1 MPVEALVEE
10 RLLGIWVQNTMMIFI
25 GVLVEVMIPQH
36 WSQPFHPSHVTIR
49 ESTHSPL
56 SARKG
61 DSQSLLDF
69 QDDAPKAIHLPTLG
83 NYVIGLRFVES
94 DGIRAFVINEWML
107 IYPDFVDCSVM
118 VVGVPVV
125 GVSFSCSQRHT

>member
-10 RLLGIWVQNTMMIFI
+10 RLLGVGIQDTMMVFV

-36 WSQPFHPSHVTIR
+36 WPQTFYPSHVSVR
-49 ESTHSPL
+49 EATHSPL
-56 SARKG
+56 CAQKA

-69 QDDAPKAIHLPTLG
+69 QYDAPKAIHLPALG

-94 DGIRAFVINEWML
+94 DSIRALVINEWML
-107 IYPDFVDCSVM
+107 IYSDFVDCSVM

-125 GVSFSCSQRHT
+125 GVSFSCSQRRT